1 MDFTILILV
10 LPLLSFLVLGLAG
23 TKLKPGAAGAIG
35 TVVLGCYC
43 LGSWLQ
49 VGRLKII

>member
-35 TVVLGCYC
+35 TVC
-43 LGSWLQ
+43 LLYTSDAADD
-49 VGRLKII
+49 